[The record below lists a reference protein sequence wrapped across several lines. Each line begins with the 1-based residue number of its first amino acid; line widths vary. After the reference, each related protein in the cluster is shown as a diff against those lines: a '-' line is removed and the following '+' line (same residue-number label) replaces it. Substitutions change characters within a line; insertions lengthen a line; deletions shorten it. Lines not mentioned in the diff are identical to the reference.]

1 MVILNHMLKGFKD
14 FILRGNVIDL
24 AVAFIMGAAF
34 NEVVKALVNS
44 ILMPA
49 ISMVV
54 GVQNY
59 DNFLAFGDVKV
70 GVFLTAVVNFLLVAA
85 ALYFAVVMPMK
96 KLNAR
101 ISKKKAEDKEDTE
114 LSLLKE
120 IRDSLATKKLA
131 SRSYLY
137 LTGLTYPV
145 LSHRKERDSCF
156 KASYPQ
162 QGHQ

>member
-59 DNFLAFGDVKV
+59 DNFLAFGDIKV

-96 KLNAR
+96 KFSELG
-101 ISKKKAEDKEDTE
+101 SKNKAEEKIDTE

-120 IRDSLATKKLA
+120 IRDSLATKK
-131 SRSYLY
+131 
-137 LTGLTYPV
+137 
-145 LSHRKERDSCF
+145 
-156 KASYPQ
+156 
-162 QGHQ
+162 

>member
-14 FILRGNVIDL
+14 FILRGNVLDL

-54 GVQNY
+54 GVPNY
-59 DNFLAFGDVKV
+59 DNFLAFGDIKV
-70 GVFLTAVVNFLLVAA
+70 GVFLTTVVNFLLVAA

-101 ISKKKAEDKEDTE
+101 VSKKKAEDMEDTE

-120 IRDSLATKKLA
+120 IRDSLATKK
-131 SRSYLY
+131 
-137 LTGLTYPV
+137 
-145 LSHRKERDSCF
+145 
-156 KASYPQ
+156 
-162 QGHQ
+162 

>member
-44 ILMPA
+44 VLMPA

-54 GVQNY
+54 GVPNY
-59 DNFLAFGDVKV
+59 DNFLAFGDIKV

-120 IRDSLATKKLA
+120 IRDSLATKK
-131 SRSYLY
+131 
-137 LTGLTYPV
+137 
-145 LSHRKERDSCF
+145 
-156 KASYPQ
+156 
-162 QGHQ
+162 

>member
-14 FILRGNVIDL
+14 FILRGNVLDL

-59 DNFLAFGDVKV
+59 DNFLAFGDIKV

-96 KLNAR
+96 KFSEPG
-101 ISKKKAEDKEDTE
+101 SKNKAEEKIDTE

-120 IRDSLATKKLA
+120 IRDSLATKK
-131 SRSYLY
+131 
-137 LTGLTYPV
+137 
-145 LSHRKERDSCF
+145 
-156 KASYPQ
+156 
-162 QGHQ
+162 

>member
-14 FILRGNVIDL
+14 FILRGNVLDL

-101 ISKKKAEDKEDTE
+101 VSKKKAEDM
-114 LSLLKE
+114 
-120 IRDSLATKKLA
+120 
-131 SRSYLY
+131 
-137 LTGLTYPV
+137 
-145 LSHRKERDSCF
+145 
-156 KASYPQ
+156 
-162 QGHQ
+162 

>member
-14 FILRGNVIDL
+14 FILRGNVLDL

-44 ILMPA
+44 VLMPA

-54 GVQNY
+54 GVPNY

-70 GVFLTAVVNFLLVAA
+70 GVFLTTVVNFLLVAA

-101 ISKKKAEDKEDTE
+101 VSKKKAEDMEDTE

-120 IRDSLATKKLA
+120 IRDSLATKK
-131 SRSYLY
+131 
-137 LTGLTYPV
+137 
-145 LSHRKERDSCF
+145 
-156 KASYPQ
+156 
-162 QGHQ
+162 

>member
-44 ILMPA
+44 VLMPA

-59 DNFLAFGDVKV
+59 DNFLAFGDIKV
-70 GVFLTAVVNFLLVAA
+70 GVFLTTVVNFLLVAA

-96 KLNAR
+96 KFSELG
-101 ISKKKAEDKEDTE
+101 SKNKAEEKIDTE

-120 IRDSLATKKLA
+120 IRDSLATKK
-131 SRSYLY
+131 
-137 LTGLTYPV
+137 
-145 LSHRKERDSCF
+145 
-156 KASYPQ
+156 
-162 QGHQ
+162 

>member
-44 ILMPA
+44 VLMPA

-54 GVQNY
+54 GVPNY
-59 DNFLAFGDVKV
+59 DNFLAFGDIKV
-70 GVFLTAVVNFLLVAA
+70 GVFLTTVVNFLLVAA

-101 ISKKKAEDKEDTE
+101 ISKKKAEDMEDTE

-120 IRDSLATKKLA
+120 IRDSLATKK
-131 SRSYLY
+131 
-137 LTGLTYPV
+137 
-145 LSHRKERDSCF
+145 
-156 KASYPQ
+156 
-162 QGHQ
+162 

>member
-44 ILMPA
+44 VLMPA

-54 GVQNY
+54 GVPNY

-70 GVFLTAVVNFLLVAA
+70 GVFLTTVVNFLLVAA

-101 ISKKKAEDKEDTE
+101 VSKKKAEDMEDTE

-120 IRDSLATKKLA
+120 IRDSLATKK
-131 SRSYLY
+131 
-137 LTGLTYPV
+137 
-145 LSHRKERDSCF
+145 
-156 KASYPQ
+156 
-162 QGHQ
+162 

>member
-14 FILRGNVIDL
+14 FILRGNVLDL

-44 ILMPA
+44 VLMPA

-101 ISKKKAEDKEDTE
+101 VSKKKAEDMEDTE

-120 IRDSLATKKLA
+120 IRDSLTTKK
-131 SRSYLY
+131 
-137 LTGLTYPV
+137 
-145 LSHRKERDSCF
+145 
-156 KASYPQ
+156 
-162 QGHQ
+162 

>member
-44 ILMPA
+44 VLMPA

-54 GVQNY
+54 GVPNY
-59 DNFLAFGDVKV
+59 DNFLAFGDIKV
-70 GVFLTAVVNFLLVAA
+70 GVFLTTVVNFLLVAA

-101 ISKKKAEDKEDTE
+101 ISKKK
-114 LSLLKE
+114 
-120 IRDSLATKKLA
+120 
-131 SRSYLY
+131 
-137 LTGLTYPV
+137 G
-145 LSHRKERDSCF
+145 
-156 KASYPQ
+156 
-162 QGHQ
+162 

>member
-14 FILRGNVIDL
+14 FILRGNVLDL

-101 ISKKKAEDKEDTE
+101 ISKKKAEDMEDTE

-120 IRDSLATKKLA
+120 IRDSLTTKK
-131 SRSYLY
+131 
-137 LTGLTYPV
+137 
-145 LSHRKERDSCF
+145 
-156 KASYPQ
+156 
-162 QGHQ
+162 

>member
-44 ILMPA
+44 VLMPA

-59 DNFLAFGDVKV
+59 DNFLAFGDIKV

-96 KLNAR
+96 KLSELG
-101 ISKKKAEDKEDTE
+101 SKNKAEEKEDTE

-120 IRDSLATKKLA
+120 IRDSLSTKK
-131 SRSYLY
+131 
-137 LTGLTYPV
+137 
-145 LSHRKERDSCF
+145 
-156 KASYPQ
+156 
-162 QGHQ
+162 

>member
-44 ILMPA
+44 VLMPA

-59 DNFLAFGDVKV
+59 DNFLAFGDIKV
-70 GVFLTAVVNFLLVAA
+70 GVFLTTVVNFLLVAA

-101 ISKKKAEDKEDTE
+101 VSKKKAEDMEDTE

-120 IRDSLATKKLA
+120 IRDSLTTKK
-131 SRSYLY
+131 
-137 LTGLTYPV
+137 
-145 LSHRKERDSCF
+145 
-156 KASYPQ
+156 
-162 QGHQ
+162 

>member
-44 ILMPA
+44 VLMPA

-54 GVQNY
+54 GVPNY
-59 DNFLAFGDVKV
+59 DNFLAFGDIKV
-70 GVFLTAVVNFLLVAA
+70 GVFLTTVVNFLLVAA

-101 ISKKKAEDKEDTE
+101 VSKKKAEDMEDTE

-120 IRDSLATKKLA
+120 IRDSLATKK
-131 SRSYLY
+131 
-137 LTGLTYPV
+137 
-145 LSHRKERDSCF
+145 
-156 KASYPQ
+156 
-162 QGHQ
+162 